1 MARTQKYSEDLL
13 LEAVIKYSEI
23 EKGKIKATELASWA
37 KNNIRGLEG
46 VRDYHFM
53 RLIKET
59 DSKSGKTIHI
69 KKPCTIRIEEIN
81 KARSVT
87 ECVKRNVLLNA
98 SSIDDFME
106 QSDYVKRLLI
116 AETRETVDKILI
128 KEAKVVRENKV
139 LYEENKWLKSELS
152 NLFEKVKVLQ
162 NKQDMLIRKVT
173 YLMKIMDENSR
184 KTALQQMGIE
194 EGNIDL
200 DIYIQNLSLNIQE
213 VMNINKILLKHVNM
227 HEQYPSNEPIK
238 PNDTSLKDI
247 IIDGLNLEGEYYE

>member
-37 KNNIRGLEG
+37 KNNICGLEG

-116 AETRETVDKILI
+116 AETRETVDKILVI
-128 KEAKVVRENKV
+128 
-139 LYEENKWLKSELS
+139 YEENKWLKSELS

-194 EGNIDL
+194 EENIDL

-213 VMNINKILLKHVNM
+213 VMNINKILLKHINM
-227 HEQYPSNEPIK
+227 HELYPSNEPIK
-238 PNDTSLKDI
+238 PNDNTLKDI
-247 IIDGLNLEGEYYE
+247 IIDGLNLAGEYYE